1 MTETD
6 TPKWT
11 KGLDP
16 VDVHIGRRIR
26 ARREELGQT
35 QDQLARAIDVTFQQV
50 QKYERGVNR
59 VSCARLVL
67 ISMAQDTPVA
77 WYFEGLAGA
86 FAEGQANNPAIQ
98 SATDWLGTNE
108 ALNFAMTVGALPA
121 KARSASLAMIMW
133 AVLLHKMGVEGA
145 EAPQQELVP

>member
-1 MTETD
+1 MTETN

-11 KGLDP
+11 ADLDP

-26 ARREELGQT
+26 ARREEIRQT
-35 QDQLARAIDVTFQQV
+35 QDQLAKAVDVTFQQI

>member
-1 MTETD
+1 MTETTAK
-6 TPKWT
+6 TPEAV
-11 KGLDP
+11 LDP

-26 ARREELGQT
+26 ARREELGQP

-121 KARSASLAMIMW
+121 KARGVSLALVMQ
-133 AVLLHKMGVEGA
+133 AALLHKLGVDGA

>member
-1 MTETD
+1 MTETS

-11 KGLDP
+11 ADLDP

-26 ARREELGQT
+26 ARREEIRQT
-35 QDQLARAIDVTFQQV
+35 QDQLAKAVDVTFQQI

-67 ISMAQDTPVA
+67 IGAAQDTPVA

-86 FAEGQANNPAIQ
+86 FAEGQASNPAIQ
-98 SATDWLGTNE
+98 SAADWLQTNE
-108 ALNFAMTVGALPA
+108 ALNFAISLGKLPHQARGVCAALVMQA
-121 KARSASLAMIMW
+121 T
-133 AVLLHKMGVEGA
+133 LLHQLGA
-145 EAPQQELVP
+145 EDAAQPQPELVQ